1 MATGNIFKD
10 IFLAGVGAMAITA
23 DKAQE
28 VIDKMIDQGQL
39 TVDQGKE
46 INAELAKKV
55 TDAADQ
61 VKDSALEEHIKMMT
75 PEERDQFASKVAD
88 VVAQVNTQEDTQE
101 DAQ

>member
-28 VIDKMIDQGQL
+28 VVDKMIEQGQL

-46 INAELAKKV
+46 INQELAQKV

-61 VKDSALEEHIKMMT
+61 VKDSALEEHIKLMT
-75 PEERDQFASKVAD
+75 PEEREQFATKVAS
-88 VVAQVNTQEDTQE
+88 VVAQVNTQEE
-101 DAQ
+101 AE

>member
-28 VIDKMIDQGQL
+28 VVDKMIEQGQL

-46 INAELAKKV
+46 INQELAQKV

-61 VKDSALEEHIKMMT
+61 VKDSALEEHIKLMT
-75 PEERDQFASKVAD
+75 PEEREQFAAKVAH
-88 VVAQVNTQEDTQE
+88 VVDQVNTQEETE
-101 DAQ
+101 